1 MHVTE
6 LHRRS
11 VEGFMALLESV
22 GAPGDDGWSGPTPC
36 TEWDIRALVNHV
48 IYEDLWTVP
57 LMDGATVEEV
67 GDRFEGDVLGPDPLA
82 SARSACDTA
91 TMAAASG
98 VVGGTVVHLSFGDT
112 PAEEYT
118 YQLAADHIIH
128 GWDLAAA
135 TGVDRTIDPELVAAC
150 AAWFADREAI
160 YRSAGAVGPRP
171 DGAGAHADDP
181 QAQLLVAFGRDPGWQ
196 PG

>member
-1 MHVTE
+1 
-6 LHRRS
+6 
-11 VEGFMALLESV
+11 MA
-22 GAPGDDGWSGPTPC
+22 T
-36 TEWDIRALVNHV
+36 
-48 IYEDLWTVP
+48 
-57 LMDGATVEEV
+57 
-67 GDRFEGDVLGPDPLA
+67 
-82 SARSACDTA
+82 
-91 TMAAASG
+91 ASG
-98 VVGGTVVHLSFGDT
+98 VVAGRTVHLSFGDT
-112 PAEEYT
+112 PAEEYA

-171 DGAGAHADDP
+171 DGASADDP

-196 PG
+196 PW